1 MKERINELRV
11 CKRCGTPVK
20 KERDSKLRMEYPYYC
35 PNCDENLYMFETQL
49 KGDEVQDTDSASNT
63 VSEVSVNCCTT
74 LVVVSEDGT
83 DPSYMLLGPGAGDNI
98 EASLQL
104 AAKNAIKD
112 GVACKDVTEIPDRYL
127 WEQGLHRIPF
137 RVTVLEREAIREKK
151 AYEKAGISLATC
163 RDCASYEGGICRYHG
178 EKVSPEEAENCRHIC
193 GGEVVQ
199 LVYDGKKGHKTFS
212 KYITIPSPFTPFEAA
227 KLLNNTDFPDI
238 QEFFQE
244 NGSDVEPENFRFR
257 ETT

>member
-1 MKERINELRV
+1 M
-11 CKRCGTPVK
+11 
-20 KERDSKLRMEYPYYC
+20 
-35 PNCDENLYMFETQL
+35 Q
-49 KGDEVQDTDSASNT
+49 Q
-63 VSEVSVNCCTT
+63 
-74 LVVVSEDGT
+74 
-83 DPSYMLLGPGAGDNI
+83 
-98 EASLQL
+98 
-104 AAKNAIKD
+104 KNAIKD

-178 EKVSPEEAENCRHIC
+178 EKVTRKRQRTAGHIC

-227 KLLNNTDFPDI
+227 KLLNNTDFPGHPGVFPG
-238 QEFFQE
+238 E
-244 NGSDVEPENFRFR
+244 R
-257 ETT
+257 